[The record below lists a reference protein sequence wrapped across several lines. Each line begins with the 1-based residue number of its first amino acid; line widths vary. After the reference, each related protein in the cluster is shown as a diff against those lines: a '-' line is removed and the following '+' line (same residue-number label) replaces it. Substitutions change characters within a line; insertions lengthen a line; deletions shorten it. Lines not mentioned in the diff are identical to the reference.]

1 MIKKSFDTPF
11 PARKWGV
18 SLLLAAAPLQQDMEC
33 CRQQQGNNEN
43 FEPTVRRKQSVSS
56 IPVFSLT
63 QTTQK
68 MHFYGVMV
76 KGLGNCRLPIS
87 NCRLEEGVEI
97 SDSGGPQWGVA
108 LVLGRPTDCR
118 LPIAYCRLKCSGPKV
133 PRSPI

>member
-56 IPVFSLT
+56 IPVFNLT
-63 QTTQK
+63 RTTQK

-87 NCRLEEGVEI
+87 NCRLEEGE
-97 SDSGGPQWGVA
+97 DRGP
-108 LVLGRPTDCR
+108 L
-118 LPIAYCRLKCSGPKV
+118 LPIGNRGCMTVSAVCNAEKPETRNQKSE
-133 PRSPI
+133 